1 MYLWL
6 IIAYFAVAL
15 VWFIAFALAYEAL
28 RKKGAARDAKLANSF
43 GCACLVWPVVIVYVT
58 LVSLVKI
65 FAAPFTKNRKI

>member
-15 VWFIAFALAYEAL
+15 VWFVSFALVSEAL
-28 RKKGAARDAKLANSF
+28 RKKGEKLEAKLASTF
-43 GCACLVWPVVIVYVT
+43 SGASLVWPVVLAYVT

-65 FAAPFTKNRKI
+65 FSAPFTKNRKI